1 MRSSTKGA
9 LAAAAFAFLSGSA
22 FGQAWSDDF
31 DSYNVGDTIP
41 SAGTAPWGAPNNND
55 WELWVSNLP
64 FNIVEATFAQSGAN
78 SLHVTNGTDLV
89 ANWAASAGGAPSMGN
104 WEFRAFTY
112 FPSTVLG
119 EQFWIMLN
127 TYNFGG
133 PFSWSVQ
140 VHMEPGA
147 GTVRCDCQ
155 GMNPANPV
163 PLLVDQWVELLG
175 EIDLNNDAVELWYGG
190 TPLTTGPY
198 TWTGT
203 VFGGG
208 AGNLEIQAL
217 DVYPAGATTDD
228 IFWDTIS
235 LQPEVG
241 VIGTNYC
248 GPAVPNSTGSP
259 AVMDAFGSA
268 TAAANNVDINVTGV
282 PVGQFGY
289 FINSQVQGFVNP
301 INSNGFLCLAG
312 SIGRHN
318 QPGLIGT
325 GPAFGITL
333 DTTSVPT
340 PTGFV
345 AINAGETWNF
355 QSWYRDIGNTNNF
368 SDGVSIT
375 FN

>member
-31 DSYNVGDTIP
+31 DSYAAGTTIP
-41 SAGTAPWGAPNNND
+41 TSATFPFGGPND

-64 FNIVEATFAQSGAN
+64 LNIVETTFAHSGAN
-78 SLHVTNGTDLV
+78 SLHVSAGTDLV
-89 ANWAASAGGAPSMGN
+89 ANWVASVAGPPNSGN
-104 WEFRAFTY
+104 WEFRAWVY
-112 FPSTVLG
+112 HPSSSLG

-140 VHMEPGA
+140 VHMEPTV

-163 PLLVDQWVELLG
+163 ALIADQWVELLA

-217 DVYPAGATTDD
+217 DVYPDNLTTDD
-228 IFWDTIS
+228 IYWDTIRLS
-235 LQPEVG
+235 PEVG
-241 VIGTNYC
+241 PIGSNYC
-248 GPAVPNSTGSP
+248 SPVPNSTGAP
-259 AVMDAFGSA
+259 AVMSGFGSLNVGD
-268 TAAANNVDINVTGV
+268 NNVTITASSI
-282 PVGQFGY
+282 PPSQPGY
-289 FINSQVQGFVNP
+289 FINSQAQGFFNP
-301 INSNGFLCLAG
+301 PNSNGFICLSGA
-312 SIGRHN
+312 IGRHN
-318 QPGLIGT
+318 QPGLVGF
-325 GPAFGITL
+325 GPTISIQVDLTA
-333 DTTSVPT
+333 VPT
-340 PTGFV
+340 PSGFV
-345 AINAGETWNF
+345 AVNPGETWNW
-355 QSWYRDIGNTNNF
+355 QCWYRDIGNTNNF
-368 SDGVSIT
+368 SDGLEVQ